1 MVMELVELISTQDT
15 IFLSL
20 AFHMVAMTSMMTN
33 VTLLLATLRIT
44 VTPTKSETV
53 VLSTWLIWI
62 KDRTMFEERSEATS
76 VISLVLVSLVS
87 VLMLASTCGQAIWKL
102 FSEICQTSNGV
113 EDQSLLRKLSIKVV
127 NQSLLVNILALVV
140 LLNSNIVSMLE
151 TMFTQCSTWKHWVQT
166 GE

>member
-1 MVMELVELISTQDT
+1 
-15 IFLSL
+15 
-20 AFHMVAMTSMMTN
+20 MMTN
-33 VTLLLATLRIT
+33 VILLLATLRIT

-102 FSEICQTSNGV
+102 FSEICQTSSGV
-113 EDQSLLRKLSIKVV
+113 EDLSLLRKLLIKVV
-127 NQSLLVNILALVV
+127 NQSLLVNILVLVV

-151 TMFTQCSTWKHWVQT
+151 TMFTQCSTWKPWVQT